1 VKIAAEVLPVAI
13 EIVNIAAGQR
23 QHGCQHGRN
32 KQSAHENPRFRL
44 TQWRLGMFHG
54 TNCREWRTI
63 TKDMT
68 PENSPAVEP
77 APAGMGEFSRITGV
91 FFDPKKTF
99 QDIAQR
105 PSWIVPLVLIMIA
118 ALAVSMT
125 MAQRIGWERIVRHG
139 MESSSRAQQ
148 MTPEQR
154 EQGVAM
160 GVKIASIMG
169 YVGIVFVPLVYV
181 IMAGV
186 LLGVASGIFSAG
198 IRFKQVFAV
207 VCYASLTGLISS
219 ILTIVVLYLKNPDEV
234 NVQNML
240 VFNPGAFMD
249 PGTSS
254 KFLYSLATSLDLFSF
269 WTILLMAVG
278 LKAAAGKK
286 LTFGGAVF
294 AVVLPWAVYVLG
306 KSAWA
311 GFMS

>member
-1 VKIAAEVLPVAI
+1 
-13 EIVNIAAGQR
+13 
-23 QHGCQHGRN
+23 
-32 KQSAHENPRFRL
+32 
-44 TQWRLGMFHG
+44 MFHG
-54 TNCREWRTI
+54 TNCRKWRTI

-68 PENSPAVEP
+68 PENSPAVAP

-99 QDIAQR
+99 EDIAKR
-105 PSWIVPLVLIMIA
+105 PTWIVPVVLIMIA

-139 MESSSRAQQ
+139 MEASSRAQQ

-169 YVGIVFVPLVYV
+169 YVGIIFVPVVDV

-186 LLGVASGIFSAG
+186 LLLSAWIFSAG
-198 IRFKQVFAV
+198 VRFKQVFSV

-219 ILTIVVLYLKNPDEV
+219 ILTIVVLFLKNPDEV
-234 NVQNML
+234 NVQNAL
-240 VFNPGAFMD
+240 AFNPAAFMD
-249 PGTSS
+249 PDRS
-254 KFLYSLATSLDLFSF
+254 KGLYSLATSLDLFSF

-286 LTFGGAVF
+286 LSFGGAVF
-294 AVVLPWAVYVLG
+294 VVVLPWAVYVLG